1 MKHRGRL
8 EIDSVLILKGGKKW
22 AGERH
27 ALLLGRWKGTIPGVN
42 HRFCWPLRNGQSQV
56 FPFLCVCRQP
66 SFFCCCCYFLFVQ
79 FSYFLLFFGSLFV
92 CFFLISHHHF
102 MWAVKIQ
109 RSDSQLPWDS
119 WASNRFNLHTYHHY
133 NSYRPDHCKAPAPT
147 FMKAPPPNSPRNVPG
162 FLLVFYLNYIL
173 LMPSS
178 SDSHHSWF
186 HGCGVLFFFFFW

>member
-1 MKHRGRL
+1 MHYCWEDEKVPSL
-8 EIDSVLILKGGKKW
+8 VLIIGFADHWEMAK
-22 AGERH
+22 A
-27 ALLLGRWKGTIPGVN
+27 
-42 HRFCWPLRNGQSQV
+42 RF
-56 FPFLCVCRQP
+56 FPFCVCAG
-66 SFFCCCCYFLFVQ
+66 SLHFFCCCCYFLFVQ

-119 WASNRFNLHTYHHY
+119 WASNRCNLHTYHHY

-186 HGCGVLFFFFFW
+186 HGCGVLFFFFFLVVAASHFCHLLSLSFPLESICC